1 MEHRQTDN
9 FKVLID
15 EARASRK
22 SPRWE
27 EAVHD
32 LKRIHADLP
41 DVASATA
48 QHLAAQGSALAPRL
62 ANTSI
67 REIGAYGDERLTD
80 NQLVL
85 TVRRTH
91 RSVLMQEASDQM
103 LRERNSVRTASDF
116 MSLKQNV
123 READQLSGRVAVDAL
138 KKQGIDVRN
147 LLMHADDKSLK
158 AVAAGAYDR
167 VNPDLKDRLINALEI
182 QTENTSVEASR
193 GPEKRQPPV
202 MRNPRTQFASAPR
215 QATFGRRVASPMI
228 AQEAEIRAIMHAGPS
243 M

>member
-1 MEHRQTDN
+1 
-9 FKVLID
+9 
-15 EARASRK
+15 
-22 SPRWE
+22 
-27 EAVHD
+27 
-32 LKRIHADLP
+32 
-41 DVASATA
+41 
-48 QHLAAQGSALAPRL
+48 
-62 ANTSI
+62 
-67 REIGAYGDERLTD
+67 
-80 NQLVL
+80 
-85 TVRRTH
+85 
-91 RSVLMQEASDQM
+91 MQEASDQM

>member
-1 MEHRQTDN
+1 MENRQTDN

-15 EARASRK
+15 EARAARK
-22 SPRWE
+22 SPRWQ

-48 QHLAAQGSALAPRL
+48 QHLAAQGSAIAPRL

-67 REIGAYGDERLTD
+67 REIGAFGDERLTD

-91 RSVLMQEASDQM
+91 RSVLMQEAGDQL
-103 LRERNSVRTASDF
+103 LRERNCVRTASDF
-116 MSLKQNV
+116 MSLKQNI
-123 READQLSGRVAVDAL
+123 READQLSGRVAIDAL
-138 KKQGIDVRN
+138 KKQNIDVRN
-147 LLMHADDKSLK
+147 LLKHADEKSLK

-167 VNPDLKDRLINALEI
+167 VAPDLKDRLINALEI
-182 QTENTSVEASR
+182 QTGDNGLDAAAKSE
-193 GPEKRQPPV
+193 GRQPPV

-215 QATFGRRVASPMI
+215 QATFGRRIASPMV
-228 AQEAEIRAIMHAGPS
+228 AREAEIVAIMQSGRG